1 MVSVQLRNNYTLF
14 IAYFFGQIWFAILDN
29 IKVLISKCKEES
41 YLYFR
46 KYIPLKMFMVCSLQI
61 SIVIQSNKVVKNSYY
76 EEIVNPDDGI
86 NIISIIFIISLSGSL
101 LLNPL

>member
-1 MVSVQLRNNYTLF
+1 
-14 IAYFFGQIWFAILDN
+14 
-29 IKVLISKCKEES
+29 
-41 YLYFR
+41 
-46 KYIPLKMFMVCSLQI
+46 MFMVCSLQI